1 MMKFF
6 DQDGKLKRIELKQ
19 KIGPF
24 FARLSRTSGL
34 NASIRPFKGITLN
47 TKHGLRLS
55 KSFFGVSIGFRKT
68 KNFFIQGRWSFLKGL
83 INVNLSKSGISFS
96 SKHRFFGTLNLSNPN
111 RSSVKFLGIQLRGK
125 KAAPIAAIGLFISLI
140 GFGIKL
146 LTVALYLIYLLVIF
160 PFYCASFFVRLV
172 IFIYSLVI
180 FVFIDI
186 PVQFMYQISLFKR
199 KVDSHQKQIKD
210 LMNEEISDNKQ
221 DNES

>member
-1 MMKFF
+1 M
-6 DQDGKLKRIELKQ
+6 
-19 KIGPF
+19 
-24 FARLSRTSGL
+24 
-34 NASIRPFKGITLN
+34 
-47 TKHGLRLS
+47 
-55 KSFFGVSIGFRKT
+55 
-68 KNFFIQGRWSFLKGL
+68 
-83 INVNLSKSGISFS
+83 
-96 SKHRFFGTLNLSNPN
+96 
-111 RSSVKFLGIQLRGK
+111 GIQLRGK

-186 PVQFMYQISLFKR
+186 PVQLMYQISLFKR
-199 KVDSHQKQIKD
+199 KIDSHQKQIKD